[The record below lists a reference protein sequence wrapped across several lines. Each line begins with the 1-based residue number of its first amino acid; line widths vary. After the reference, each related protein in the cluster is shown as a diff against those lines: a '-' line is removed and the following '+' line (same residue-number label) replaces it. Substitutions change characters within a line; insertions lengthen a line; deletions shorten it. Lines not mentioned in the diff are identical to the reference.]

1 MATSPP
7 AERRI
12 VVGVDGSAPS
22 VGALRWAVGR
32 AAATGAVVEAVI
44 CWSLPWVHGPTP
56 ASVDRELGSV
66 ARQMLAD
73 AVADAVGGRR
83 HQVIRQIVDSGDP
96 SEILPRRARGAD
108 LLVVGNH
115 GRSGVA
121 ATLLGSVSR
130 HCTEHAT
137 CTVVVVREPEEW
149 GRTTAPERVAGV
161 RGTAGAR
168 VSPVP
173 RRGPVRGRGG
183 RSEVRRRGCGPWS
196 PRLRAA

>member
-1 MATSPP
+1 MAASLP

-12 VVGVDGSAPS
+12 VVGVDGSASS
-22 VGALRWAVGR
+22 VCALRWAAGQ

-44 CWSLPWVHGPTP
+44 CWGFPWVHGLTP

-73 AVADAVGGRR
+73 AVADAAGGRC
-83 HQVIRQIVDSGDP
+83 HQVIRQIVESGDP

-108 LLVVGNH
+108 LLVVGNR

-130 HCTEHAT
+130 HCTEHAP
-137 CTVVVVREPEEW
+137 CTVVVVRAP
-149 GRTTAPERVAGV
+149 TA
-161 RGTAGAR
+161 
-168 VSPVP
+168 
-173 RRGPVRGRGG
+173 
-183 RSEVRRRGCGPWS
+183 
-196 PRLRAA
+196 